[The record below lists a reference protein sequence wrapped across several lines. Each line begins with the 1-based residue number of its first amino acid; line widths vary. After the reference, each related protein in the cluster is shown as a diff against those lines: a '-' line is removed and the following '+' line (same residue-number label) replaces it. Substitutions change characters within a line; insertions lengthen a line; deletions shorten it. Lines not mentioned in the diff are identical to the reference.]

1 VKILRATGL
10 AAGPLCLCLGFANTA
25 LALAGATET
34 TATTPAAADAQ
45 APRVDDSV
53 ERMLKDMAAASTW
66 GHPDLYG
73 EFGGMQAYAKGDYKT
88 ALTDFKFGALYADK
102 LSQLTLGLMYDGGL
116 GVDKD
121 SATGCAWLMLA
132 AERKVPRFVA
142 TRDQICN
149 GLTPDQRETANAAF
163 AELEPKYG
171 DAVAKLRLKHT
182 FDMVLRNRLG
192 SRTGYDMGDTTY
204 NECHTGKMQMPCK
217 TECGGNTTYYIAG
230 VQLPKDGCADKD
242 FWAPDRWNADI
253 YFASRDA
260 QWYRGT
266 VDVGPVESARQSRNA
281 GNKPT
286 DGSH

>member
-1 VKILRATGL
+1 MKYVREIGL
-10 AAGPLCLCLGFANTA
+10 AAALSCSWPGFANTA
-25 LALAGATET
+25 VAHADATEA
-34 TATTPAAADAQ
+34 TASTPAGTDAQ
-45 APRVDDSV
+45 KPRIDDSV

-182 FDMVLRNRLG
+182 FDMVLRNHTG
-192 SRTGYDMGDTTY
+192 SRTGYDMNATTHNIGY
-204 NECHTGKMQMPCK
+204 RTKCD
-217 TECGGNTTYYIAG
+217 GNTLLYIAG
-230 VQLPKDGCADKD
+230 VYLPKDGCTDQH
-242 FWAPDRWNADI
+242 FWAPDNWNADT
-253 YFASRDA
+253 YFANRDA

-266 VDVGPVESARQSRNA
+266 VDVGPVESQAKQP
-281 GNKPT
+281 GDKPV
-286 DGSH
+286 DGGH